1 MRLTSAGSGRTR
13 HAASPTQVPD
23 ATPKPAAISH
33 SPTYDGCRTHRYG
46 PLVTTAW
53 PGSTSTVVRNAA
65 PRVAIAHTRSAS
77 PAPITATPA
86 AWSPAG
92 ADELD
97 DAATPIAPPS
107 ERAISTRLPRS
118 RSRRPL
124 PCTASRTR
132 RPSSSTIQQT
142 RVMSA
147 SGDTA
152 LSLARTIACAPGTR
166 TGSWRAA
173 DLDVGSVE
181 PRRAHGP
188 VQPAL
193 RAVVG
198 AQRAL
203 GGLDLRR
210 RVEDP
215 RVPAHRRTGRPAARR
230 VGTVEVLGVAH
241 DARDL
246 PVPRLAAHV
255 HVSVGDAEPHRRA
268 DGGAVGTEA
277 RDQAVLRPA
286 QPIGVPRDDL
296 ALGCRRRPWIA
307 YQAVEA
313 VLQAAEPH
321 RSTAE
326 ARDPLLR
333 GEVHRREPA
342 DGGKGP
348 AG

>member
-23 ATPKPAAISH
+23 ASPKPAAISH
-33 SPTYDGCRTHRYG
+33 SPTYDGCRTQRYG

-147 SGDTA
+147 SRDTG
-152 LSLARTIACAPGTR
+152 LSPAGPEQDEPAP
-166 TGSWRAA
+166 A
-173 DLDVGSVE
+173 DLDRCESGRGERGGDLRPVRGRSE
-181 PRRAHGP
+181 GGLARRRAEQEP
-188 VQPAL
+188 L
-193 RAVVG
+193 
-198 AQRAL
+198 
-203 GGLDLRR
+203 
-210 RVEDP
+210 
-215 RVPAHRRTGRPAARR
+215 AAR
-230 VGTVEVLGVAH
+230 
-241 DARDL
+241 
-246 PVPRLAAHV
+246 
-255 HVSVGDAEPHRRA
+255 
-268 DGGAVGTEA
+268 
-277 RDQAVLRPA
+277 
-286 QPIGVPRDDL
+286 
-296 ALGCRRRPWIA
+296 
-307 YQAVEA
+307 
-313 VLQAAEPH
+313 
-321 RSTAE
+321 
-326 ARDPLLR
+326 
-333 GEVHRREPA
+333 
-342 DGGKGP
+342 